1 VCRIVIAAEIGVYA
15 EGLGLGLAACDLDVA
30 GTATDAVQTMR
41 LVRECEPDVLLLDM
55 AMPAG
60 LSVLRVIA
68 AEHPHVRVLA
78 LAIAETEDLVIAC
91 AEAGVAGY
99 VPRDARV
106 AEVATIARD
115 AARGQ
120 AACSPRIAARLLHRV
135 AVLAAA
141 RPEEP
146 TDSALTRREAEILGL
161 IDDGMSNKQIARE
174 LCIEVATV
182 KNHVHNILSK
192 LQVSRRS
199 EAAAVVR
206 RSDRRQAAFVAQ
218 RASTPRTGSRSTAT
232 SAHGLGS
239 R

>member
-1 VCRIVIAAEIGVYA
+1 VQKGGIVCRIVIAAEIGVYA
-15 EGLGLGLAACDLDVA
+15 EGLGMGLSACDLDVA
-30 GTATDAVQTMR
+30 GTATDAVHTMR
-41 LVRECEPDVLLLDM
+41 LMRECEPDVLLLDV

-60 LSVLRVIA
+60 LSLLRVIA
-68 AEHPHVRVLA
+68 VEHPGVRVLA
-78 LAIAETEDLVIAC
+78 LAIEKTEELVIAC

-99 VPRDARV
+99 VPGDARV
-106 AEVATIARD
+106 AEVATIVRD
-115 AARGQ
+115 AAHGQ
-120 AACSPRIAARLLHRV
+120 ATCSPRIAARLLHRV

-146 TDSALTRREAEILGL
+146 TESGLTRREAEILDL

-182 KNHVHNILSK
+182 KNHVHNILRK

-206 RSDRRQAAFVAQ
+206 SSRAAAAFDA
-218 RASTPRTGSRSTAT
+218 RP
-232 SAHGLGS
+232 LGV
-239 R
+239 